1 MLFSAFLLTMGATW
15 LVTFPLRYALRQAGV
30 VDRPNA
36 RSSHTLPTVRGG
48 GIGMTLAVCVVLV
61 WIGRAENWVWGFLLA
76 PTVLLAAV
84 SFWDDLRSLGAKV
97 RFAVHALAAGLA
109 LYGLLGHA
117 PAGPQAGGI
126 AAAAGVLV
134 LFGWLA
140 GYTNAFN
147 FMDGING
154 LGGGQALLTGLGTA
168 AVALLAGLPREHH
181 GVILAVAI
189 AGAAAGFLPHNFPR
203 AKVFMGDVASASL
216 GFSLALAGVWI
227 ARDAGWP
234 ILLWIGLL
242 HANFV
247 LDTGITLIR
256 RIARGE
262 RWQEA
267 HREHFYQRLVRAG
280 RSHTEVTLTEGAL
293 QIVTV
298 GLVLTGVYFRTQPLW
313 GVLIALLVIALW
325 SGFFVYCERVFRSA
339 SAAPAQKP

>member
-1 MLFSAFLLTMGATW
+1 MLFSAFLLTMGVTW
-15 LVTFPLRYALRQAGV
+15 LVTFPLRYALRQAEV

-48 GIGMTLAVCVVLV
+48 GIGMTLAVCMALA
-61 WIGRAENWVWGFLLA
+61 WTGRAESWVWGFLLA

-109 LYGLLGHA
+109 LYGLLSHA

-126 AAAAGVLV
+126 ASVAGLLV

-154 LGGGQALLTGLGTA
+154 LGGVQALLTGLGTA
-168 AVALLAGLPREHH
+168 AVALLAGLPRDHH
-181 GVILAVAI
+181 GVVLAVAI

-227 ARDAGWP
+227 ARDAGWT

-280 RSHTEVTLTEGAL
+280 RSHREVTLSQVAL
-293 QIVTV
+293 QILCL
-298 GLVLTGVYFRTQPLW
+298 GLALTGVYFRESWLVS
-313 GVLIALLVIALW
+313 GLAAVLVVAVWLV
-325 SGFFVYCERVFRSA
+325 FFAYCERTFR
-339 SAAPAQKP
+339 AAGRS